1 MAHIHTYTSHTTLS
15 ANALVLT
22 PHILHLLRAR
32 LALTP
37 HSGSWKMS
45 VMIDTSLGEVVVD
58 LFCDEA
64 PLAAKNFLKLCK
76 MK

>member
-1 MAHIHTYTSHTTLS
+1 
-15 ANALVLT
+15 
-22 PHILHLLRAR
+22 
-32 LALTP
+32 
-37 HSGSWKMS
+37 MS